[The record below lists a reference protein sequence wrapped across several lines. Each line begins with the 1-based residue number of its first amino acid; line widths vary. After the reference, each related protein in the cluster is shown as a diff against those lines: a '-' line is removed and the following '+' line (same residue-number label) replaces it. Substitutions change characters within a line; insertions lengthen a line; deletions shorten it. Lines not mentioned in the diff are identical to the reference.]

1 MRKRFITFVIT
12 LLSIFLITSCCQN
25 SEFIRPELSEP
36 TPAASFYADN
46 LSVDSSDKLSVH
58 FIDVGQADC
67 ALLLCGGESM
77 LIDGGNAADSS
88 LLFSYLKKLNVTSI
102 DYMVC
107 SHAHEDHVGG
117 LSAPLSTME
126 VKNVFAPK
134 KESTSKAYNNFKN
147 KAAEQGL
154 EIIHPQ
160 SGNTI

>member
-1 MRKRFITFVIT
+1 MKKYSLLISI

-102 DYMVC
+102 DYMIC

-117 LSAPLSTME
+117 LKRLC
-126 VKNVFAPK
+126 
-134 KESTSKAYNNFKN
+134 
-147 KAAEQGL
+147 
-154 EIIHPQ
+154 PQ
-160 SGNTI
+160 KRKHQQSI

>member
-77 LIDGGNAADSS
+77 LIDGGNAADSACKGFDQSHCISPFCQFHSHHMTISVYHMTKNFVNRKRILGNFHS
-88 LLFSYLKKLNVTSI
+88 LSKS
-102 DYMVC
+102 
-107 SHAHEDHVGG
+107 
-117 LSAPLSTME
+117 SAPCL
-126 VKNVFAPK
+126 
-134 KESTSKAYNNFKN
+134 
-147 KAAEQGL
+147 
-154 EIIHPQ
+154 Q
-160 SGNTI
+160 SGHTKSAGSSSPSYT

>member
-1 MRKRFITFVIT
+1 MKEVIKMKKFS
-12 LLSIFLITSCCQN
+12 LLISILSIFLITGCCQN
-25 SEFIRPELSEP
+25 SEVIQSELSEP
-36 TPAASFYADN
+36 TPAASFYANN

-88 LLFSYLKKLNVTSI
+88 LIFSYLKKLNVTLI
-102 DYMVC
+102 DYMIC

-134 KESTSKAYNNFKN
+134 KESTSKASVSYTH
-147 KAAEQGL
+147 L
-154 EIIHPQ
+154 IYDV
-160 SGNTI
+160 